1 MATAGHSVISANTQ
15 QIHILS
21 VIDDLHFGGDEYRLH
36 VFGSYLDRTRFR
48 HSVATVV
55 KEDRD
60 LGEQYGSM
68 RDQYLQSGIRLL
80 DLGFPAAPLAKR
92 SHKSAMKRIFSA
104 KERVR
109 KLASLI
115 REEQVDVLDVHLS
128 PANPIGALAAMRTRI
143 PFAVTL
149 YQVNQM
155 QSRKLWLSGQFNLG
169 TASQVITD
177 SETQAARVR
186 EWLVPTPPIC
196 VIPNGTAP
204 PKPTVAREE
213 MLRLFKIPDG
223 ERPTVIGQISSLVP
237 YKGQLVMIEAA
248 RRVLDQH
255 PNCIFL
261 LVGYERAEKGYK
273 DLLHQR
279 AAALGISDHVRI
291 AGYPGAI
298 GDVWNIIDIHVHASL
313 LDSLPNA
320 LLEAMSLG
328 RPSVITAVGGIPE
341 VIQHGLN
348 GLLVAPGNSELLAKC
363 LLMVLRDSQLRE
375 TIGSEAQFCYSQNF
389 GPDQM
394 TRRLETVFSSL
405 VIGRA
410 RKGAF

>member
-1 MATAGHSVISANTQ
+1 MATPGHSVISTDTR

-36 VFGSYLDRTRFR
+36 AFGSYLDRIRFR

-55 KEDRD
+55 KEDRV

-68 RDQYLQSGIRLL
+68 RDQYRQSGIRLL
-80 DLGFPAAPLAKR
+80 DLGLQAAPLADH
-92 SHKSAMKRIFSA
+92 SHKSTVKRILSS
-104 KERVR
+104 KEKVQ

-128 PANPIGALAAMRTRI
+128 PANPICALAAMRTRT

-169 TASQVITD
+169 AASQLITD
-177 SETQAARVR
+177 SETQAKRVR
-186 EWLVPTPPIC
+186 EWLVRTPPIC

-204 PKPTVAREE
+204 PLPSVAREK
-213 MLRLFKIPDG
+213 MLRFFKIPDG

-237 YKGQLVMIEAA
+237 YKGQLIVIEAA

-273 DLLHQR
+273 ELLHQR
-279 AAALGISDHVRI
+279 AAELGISDYVRI

-328 RPSVITAVGGIPE
+328 RPSVIAAVGGIPE
-341 VIQHGLN
+341 VIQHGSN
-348 GLLVAPGNSELLAKC
+348 GLLVAPGNSKQLAKC

-375 TIGSEAQFCYSQNF
+375 TIGSAARSWYSQNF
-389 GPDQM
+389 CPDQM
-394 TRRLETVFSSL
+394 TRRLETVFSRL

-410 RKGAF
+410 RKFSF